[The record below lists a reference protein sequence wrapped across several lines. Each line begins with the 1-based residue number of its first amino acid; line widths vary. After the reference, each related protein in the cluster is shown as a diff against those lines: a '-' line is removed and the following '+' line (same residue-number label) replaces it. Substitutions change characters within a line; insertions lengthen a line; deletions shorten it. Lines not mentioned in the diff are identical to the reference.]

1 MRTHILTYRS
11 SNYKIL
17 GERILYDMTNE
28 QAQEFARNIK
38 SWAHVM
44 FPDCAI
50 IQLESLHGG
59 DVIGTYC
66 VQIQIGIKG
75 ESDAQ
80 MYSQRCV

>member
-11 SNYKIL
+11 LNYKIL

-66 VQIQIGIKG
+66 V
-75 ESDAQ
+75 
-80 MYSQRCV
+80 